1 MIDIR
6 QASAAD
12 AAALAA
18 LRWEF
23 RAGREP
29 AVESPEVFLA
39 RCSRWMHDEL
49 ASGRWRVW
57 VATRERAIV
66 GQVWVTL
73 IQKLPNPVGE
83 SERHLYLSNLFV
95 APSERGGVGTSL
107 LRSALAYARSERVD
121 RVLLWPSARSV
132 SLYERHGFSRRA
144 DVMELN
150 CSGRPPR
157 TPVS

>member
-1 MIDIR
+1 MIEIR

-12 AAALAA
+12 ASALAA

-29 AVESPEVFLA
+29 AVESENAFLA
-39 RCSRWMHDEL
+39 RCAVWMRDEL
-49 ASGRWRVW
+49 ASGRWRAW
-57 VATRERAIV
+57 VATRDGDIV
-66 GQVWVTL
+66 GQVWVN
-73 IQKLPNPVGE
+73 IIPKLPNPVGE

-95 APSERGGVGTSL
+95 APNERGGVGTRL
-107 LRSALAYARSERVD
+107 LERALDYARAEHMD

-132 SLYERHGFSRRA
+132 SLYERYGFSRHA

-157 TPVS
+157 APIA